1 MSTPHLIATYAST
14 AEFLTACDKELK
26 AGGLLVRGASV
37 ERAVAQ
43 GECTVEVRVEG
54 QVVAQLP
61 ARLAA
66 VVPGLGVAVTFP
78 APPEPLLAAAL
89 RVRTGGPLVEPSAAP
104 EAAAEPAEAAEP
116 EAPEHD
122 EESHKPEYRSVSE
135 RIHSLSVAQK
145 IQLALVADR
154 QERFV
159 LLRDTNKVLHA
170 YVLRNPK
177 TGLDE
182 VQAAAKMKSLSADA
196 IKYIAEHTQWSA
208 NPIVCANLV
217 RNPATPLALA
227 LKLLDRIPL
236 HDVKAIAKGTG
247 TRMQI
252 VQAARKKL
260 NS

>member
-1 MSTPHLIATYAST
+1 MSTPHLVATYAST
-14 AEFLTACDKELK
+14 AEFLTACDTQLR

-54 QVVAQLP
+54 QVLAQLP

-78 APPEPLLAAAL
+78 SPPEPLLAAAQ
-89 RVRTGGPLVEPSAAP
+89 RVRTGGPLVEPSAQP
-104 EAAAEPAEAAEP
+104 EPPAEPAEPEP
-116 EAPEHD
+116 PEHD
-122 EESHKPEYRSVSE
+122 EEAHKPEYRTVSE

-145 IQLALVADR
+145 IQLALTADR
-154 QERFV
+154 HERFV
-159 LLRDTNKVLHA
+159 LLRDTNKVLHP

-196 IKYIAEHTQWSA
+196 IKYIAEHTQWSS
-208 NPIVCANLV
+208 NPIICANLV

-252 VQAARKKL
+252 VQAARKRL
-260 NS
+260 NG